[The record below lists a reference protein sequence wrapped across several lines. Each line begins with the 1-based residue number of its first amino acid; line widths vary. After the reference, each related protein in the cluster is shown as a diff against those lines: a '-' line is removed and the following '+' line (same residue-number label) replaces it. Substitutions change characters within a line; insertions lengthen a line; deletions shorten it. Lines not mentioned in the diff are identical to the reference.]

1 MYSALKF
8 FNVFANDLRIFSCVL
23 CFPDVGRDCWE
34 VVRRIVESCLS
45 TDGSLKDFVTNRDAG
60 IFVKFLWRHT
70 AIANGPFGQYCTNY
84 TTEVQSP
91 EQATPMVKESKDC
104 QQLLSPFPLEMLIFI
119 GSQANNKDSCLQAFV
134 FISTWNTNFH
144 WQPSEQQ
151 ILLPRN

>member
-1 MYSALKF
+1 M
-8 FNVFANDLRIFSCVL
+8 
-23 CFPDVGRDCWE
+23 
-34 VVRRIVESCLS
+34 ESCLS

-104 QQLLSPFPLEMLIFI
+104 QQLLSPFPLETQIFI
-119 GSQANNKDSCLQAFV
+119 GSQVSNKYSCLE
-134 FISTWNTNFH
+134 ISMSNNNSCHWVTTNQMRSSLTMVSIKSSRIQEH
-144 WQPSEQQ
+144 KR
-151 ILLPRN
+151 LLKKHKRRQ